1 MPFNAETFNK
11 LRAQA
16 PQAGWRP
23 SVWSRAANVS
33 RATTYNLLSGKVPG
47 APPLPNVKVGKA
59 RIITMA
65 PADYLA
71 LCAEQASG
79 S

>member
-1 MPFNAETFNK
+1 MPFNPEVFNK

-16 PQAGWRP
+16 APAGWRP
-23 SVWSRAANVS
+23 EAWGRGAHVS
-33 RATTYNLLSGKVPG
+33 RATVYNLLGGKVLG
-47 APPLPNVKVGKA
+47 APPLPNIKLGKA

-71 LCAEQASG
+71 LCAQQAAA
-79 S
+79 

>member
-1 MPFNAETFNK
+1 MPVSNS
-11 LRAQA
+11 A
-16 PQAGWRP
+16 PAVKQAGWRIGP
-23 SVWSRAANVS
+23 WTNSAKVS
-33 RATTYNLLSGKVPG
+33 RMTTYNLMDGKVRG

-71 LCAEQASG
+71 LCAEQAG
-79 S
+79 A